1 VSLASRA
8 GDLFYTFRFIKL
20 LTTPF
25 NETDAFKLGI
35 IDDKGRRTK
44 NPISSSEEKSA
55 FTTFH
60 RLVFNLKKLLAK
72 APGGSSKLASYASA
86 LFLLKEKYELSDK
99 SINKI
104 LKAMEVDTLD
114 FMAEDYKWYLLE
126 DGQLSPGVYKVRH
139 EKDGDV
145 SVQTNDKVL
154 VHANCYPI
162 GEMFGLGIYE
172 VKHVNSNTKLYV
184 TLGEVY
190 R

>member
-1 VSLASRA
+1 MSLASRA

-25 NETDAFKLGI
+25 DETDAFKLGI
-35 IDDKGRRTK
+35 IDEKGKRTK
-44 NPISSSEEKSA
+44 KPLSTSEEKSA

-72 APGGSSKLASYASA
+72 VPGGSSKLASYASA
-86 LFLLKEKYELSDK
+86 LFLIREKYELSDK

-104 LKAMEVDTLD
+104 IKAMDVDVLD
-114 FMAEDYKWYLLE
+114 FMTEDYQWYLLE
-126 DGQLSPGVYKVRH
+126 DGQLSPGVYKVRN

-145 SVQTNDKVL
+145 VVHPNDKVL
-154 VHANCYPI
+154 VQSDCYPI
-162 GEMFGLGIYE
+162 GEMFGLNIYE
-172 VKHVNSNTKLYV
+172 VKHVNSNTKLYI